1 MIKDHNF
8 VFNKIRFDGFK
19 GKDVYK
25 WLLTLTLNNMR
36 HENVI
41 FGTNSYKNKLK
52 FNLLYEIKNQSKNLY
67 KSLKFLEMT

>member
-1 MIKDHNF
+1 
-8 VFNKIRFDGFK
+8 
-19 GKDVYK
+19 
-25 WLLTLTLNNMR
+25 MR